1 MTIQDKSYVELEYS
15 LTLNSGDIVDSSTPE
30 KPLGFIFGAHQ
41 IIPGLETK
49 LQGMASGE
57 SAKLVVEPSE
67 AYGERDEELVK
78 ELPRQHFPEGMD
90 IQAGMI
96 FQASTPG
103 GPATLRVLEIA
114 DDNIKADFNH
124 PMAGEKLTF
133 DVKVLNV
140 REATEEELE
149 ALKAPPMPEGGGCSS
164 GGCGGGCA
172 C

>member
-1 MTIQDKSYVELEYS
+1 MNIQDNAYVELEYS
-15 LTLNSGDIVDSSTPE
+15 LTLNSGDVVDSSTPE

-41 IIPGLETK
+41 IVPGLEKK
-49 LQGMASGE
+49 LQGMATGE
-57 SAKLVVEPSE
+57 SATLVVEPSE
-67 AYGERDEELVK
+67 AYGVRDEELVK

-103 GPATLRVLEIA
+103 GPATMRVLEVA

-124 PMAGEKLTF
+124 PMAGETLTF

-140 REATEEELE
+140 REATAEELE
-149 ALKAPPMPEGGGCSS
+149 ALKAPPMSA
-164 GGCGGGCA
+164 GGCGGGCS
-172 C
+172 CDGGGC